1 MAANMDEITLQ
12 PLRVGVV
19 GLGWPGETHLKHYNA
34 QPGVSVVAVAD
45 PNAAR
50 LSKIQS
56 TYNVPHAYSDWKEL
70 VERDDLDIVSV
81 ATPNYLH
88 MPITVAALQSGKH
101 VLTEKPIAANAADAL
116 AMVEAAE
123 ANHRVLEVAFNHRH
137 RGDVQTLKRIIDEGI
152 LGKIYYAKSYW
163 MRRRGVPAWGG
174 WFAQHELAGGGP
186 MIDLGVHMLD
196 MALYLMGEPEVVS
209 VTGAVYS
216 ELAPRGKGASVP
228 LQGQFD
234 VEDLG
239 SAFIRLAD
247 GATLILEASWAGY
260 GHRYDDFGV
269 ELFGSDAGA
278 EIDNR
283 HPRGEDTLRVYA
295 DLGGAPAVSIPVV
308 GPGEGHL
315 ATVRDFV
322 NVIRSGDW
330 AEHSGREG
338 LRRARIIEAVYDS
351 ARAGREIVLGG

>member
-1 MAANMDEITLQ
+1 MEAIALQ
-12 PLRVGVV
+12 PLRAGVV

-34 QPGVSVVAVAD
+34 QPGVSVVAIAD
-45 PNAAR
+45 PNAER
-50 LSKIQS
+50 LAKIQAA
-56 TYNVPHAYSDWKEL
+56 YDVPYAYGDWQEL
-70 VERDDLDIVSV
+70 VARDDLDIVSV

-88 MPITVAALQSGKH
+88 MPIAVAALQSGKH

-123 ANHRVLEVAFNHRH
+123 ANNRVLEVAFNHRH
-137 RGDVQTLKRIIDEGI
+137 RGDVQTLKRIIDDGT
-152 LGKIYYAKSYW
+152 LGSIYYAKSYW

-196 MALYLMGEPEVVS
+196 MALYLMGEPEVIS
-209 VTGAVYS
+209 VTASIYS

-228 LQGQFD
+228 LQGHFD

-239 SAFIRLAD
+239 TAFIRLSG
-247 GATLILEASWAGY
+247 GATLILEASWAGF
-260 GHRYDDFGV
+260 GQRYDDFGV

-278 EIDNR
+278 VIDNK
-283 HPRGEDTLRVYA
+283 HPRTDETLRVYT
-295 DLGGAPAVSIPVV
+295 DMGGAPTISIPVV

-315 ATVRDFV
+315 ATVRDFI
-322 NVIRSGDW
+322 NAIRGGEW
-330 AEHSGREG
+330 AAHSGREG
-338 LRRARIIEAVYDS
+338 LKRARIIETAYNS
-351 ARAGREIVLGG
+351 AKAGREIVLG